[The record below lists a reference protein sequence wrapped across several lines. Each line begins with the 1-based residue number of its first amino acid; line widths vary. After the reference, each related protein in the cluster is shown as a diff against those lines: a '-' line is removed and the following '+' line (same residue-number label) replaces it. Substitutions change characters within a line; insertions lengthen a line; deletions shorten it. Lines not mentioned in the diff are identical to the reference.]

1 MFSRFMHRK
10 AVAPCILA
18 VGLLLVAGCGDEG
31 GGDETRSLSIEATEP
46 AKDSYRIE
54 APESIEAGLVDVEF
68 TNSGKLEREA
78 QFIKIEGNHTTEEA
92 LAAFDKVLR
101 GGAAPPWFRARGGV
115 GTTAPGGTA
124 TITQRLQPGSYI
136 IIDSGEPEGRDVQP
150 HYRQGAV
157 AELAVTGDPS
167 DADLPTP
174 DATITA
180 AEYEFNPAGLK
191 AGKNRIEFRNA
202 GAQWHHLVV
211 ARMNP
216 DATIGDVKRFFET
229 EEGRPPLEEENLE
242 ETAVIDGGEAQLTE
256 VDLTP
261 GNYALVC
268 FIPDRAGGPP
278 HAAKGMITEA
288 IVPEE

>member
-1 MFSRFMHRK
+1 MF
-10 AVAPCILA
+10 I
-18 VGLLLVAGCGDEG
+18 AGCGDDG
-31 GGDETRSLSIEATEP
+31 GGDQAKSLSIEATEP

-54 APESIEAGLVDVEF
+54 APESIEAGLVDIEF
-68 TNSGKLEREA
+68 KNSGKLEREA
-78 QFIKIEGNHTTEEA
+78 QFIKIDGNHTTEQA

-101 GGAAPPWFRARGGV
+101 GGAAPVWFRARGGV

-124 TITQRLQPGSYI
+124 TITQLLEPGSYI

-167 DADLPTP
+167 NADLPKS

-180 AEYEFNPAGLK
+180 AEYQFSPSGLK

-216 DATIGDVKRFFET
+216 GATTADVKRFFTT
-229 EEGRPPLEEENLE
+229 EEGKPPLEEDNLE

-261 GNYALVC
+261 GNYALLC

-278 HAAKGMITEA
+278 HVAKGMITEA
-288 IVPEE
+288 KVP